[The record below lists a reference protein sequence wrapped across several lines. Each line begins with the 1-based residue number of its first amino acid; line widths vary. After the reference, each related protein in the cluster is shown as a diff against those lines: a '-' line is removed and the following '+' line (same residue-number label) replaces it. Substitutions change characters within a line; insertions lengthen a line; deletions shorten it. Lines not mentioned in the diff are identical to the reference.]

1 MTATDIHAGMY
12 TLRVRSWADAVALAD
27 ANRGAFH
34 STDDGFIVVWPPKLK
49 LKGKPMFNITTYH
62 DDQYH
67 PLHGNTYAAAD
78 VAAVL
83 ADLADVHADDV
94 ADEYG
99 GELGDIVADLPRGCR
114 LLLPGDMRNIQIER
128 IA

>member
-1 MTATDIHAGMY
+1 
-12 TLRVRSWADAVALAD
+12 
-27 ANRGAFH
+27 
-34 STDDGFIVVWPPKLK
+34 
-49 LKGKPMFNITTYH
+49 MFTITTYH
-62 DDQYH
+62 DDRHH
-67 PLHGNTYAAAD
+67 PLHGDVYSAAD

-83 ADLADVHADDV
+83 ADLTDVAADDV

-99 GELGDIVADLPRGCR
+99 GELGDVIADLPPGCR